1 MNLTQ
6 SAGSLAPPGGRAA
19 PRPRAALAARVAALP
34 GLLPALTLVL
44 VVAAWQAAVS
54 LFDVA
59 DYLVPPPAD
68 VWRSLVDQHALLLE
82 HGRTTLVETLWGFAL
97 SAAVGIPLAVAMKV
111 WPLAGRA
118 LYPLLV
124 SSQIVPKVA
133 VAPLFVVWIGTGT
146 TTSALIAFVMAFFP
160 VVVNTSLGLDS
171 VDRESL
177 MLIRSMG
184 GRRRH
189 AFRYLLL
196 PASLPHMWTGLK
208 LAMAF
213 AVVGAIVGEFVGSQ
227 SGLGYLLIVAQGN
240 LDTALIFADLV
251 VLTVGGLLLYYA
263 VDLIGRRVV
272 RWS

>member
-1 MNLTQ
+1 MNLSE
-6 SAGSLAPPGGRAA
+6 SAGALARPGRRAA
-19 PRPRAALAARVAALP
+19 PRPRATLARVAALP
-34 GLLPALTLVL
+34 GVLPALTLVL
-44 VVAAWQAAVS
+44 VVAAWQAAVTV
-54 LFDVA
+54 FDVA
-59 DYLVPPPAD
+59 DYLVPPPID
-68 VWRSLVDQHALLLE
+68 VWHALVDQRALLIE
-82 HGRTTLVETLWGFAL
+82 QGRTTLIETLWGFGL
-97 SAAVGIPLAVAMKV
+97 SAAVGIPLAVGMKV

-160 VVVNTSLGLDS
+160 VVVNTALGLDS

-177 MLIRSMG
+177 QLIRSMG

-189 AFRYLLL
+189 EFRYLRL

-227 SGLGYLLIVAQGN
+227 AGLGYLLIVAQGN

-251 VLTVGGLLLYYA
+251 VLTVGGLILYYA
-263 VDLIGRRVV
+263 VDLVGRRLV
-272 RWS
+272 RWM